1 MDFMLA
7 STALPAIGQIAQG
20 WMNKQAQKET
30 NETNKDIATDAN
42 VASAEQARRQMEFQE
57 RMSNTAYQRG
67 MEDMKKAG
75 LNPILAYSQGGASA
89 PAGAQGSVSTAKME
103 APLMEGLSSSAVA
116 AAQNLMQLRRDDSQL
131 QLQEVQKGATA
142 AQAIKTSADAEK
154 SKVDTANAIASGQRA
169 AEIHGQ
175 TSSARQLDKMRAD
188 FDKRWATFDKTN
200 EKIQTGTSTAS
211 GIIDALWSA
220 HPIGRAGKI
229 IRSLFNRGGSSAKD
243 IQTAPSRSRTFHNKR
258 STDSKDINV
267 DPYTGE
273 F

>member
-42 VASAEQARRQMEFQE
+42 VASAAQAQRQMDFQE

-89 PAGAQGSVSTAKME
+89 PSGAAGSVSTAKME
-103 APLMEGLSSSAVA
+103 APLMEGLSSSAVS
-116 AAQNLMQLRRDDSQL
+116 AAQNLMQLRRDNSQL
-131 QLQEVQKGATA
+131 DLQEAQKGATA
-142 AQAIKTSADAEK
+142 AQTLKTSADAEK
-154 SKVDTANAIASGQRA
+154 AKVETANAIAGGQRA
-169 AEIHGQ
+169 AEIHNQ
-175 TSSARQLDKMRAD
+175 TSSARQLEKMRAD
-188 FDKRWATFDKTN
+188 FDKRWNTFDKTN
-200 EKIQTGTSTAS
+200 EKIQKGARSVEGVGDAVWSLLPTGKFF
-211 GIIDALWSA
+211 
-220 HPIGRAGKI
+220 RN
-229 IRSLFNRGGSSAKD
+229 LFGRGGSSARD
-243 IQTAPSRSRTFHNKR
+243 VQTAPSRSSTFRNKR